1 MSALKSR
8 FGIALRRIS
17 LALVL
22 AVPAPWA
29 ALAQDD
35 LKKGPRVGER
45 IPHSLKAA
53 DQNNKFQD
61 FKSLARKRGLVILFS
76 RSLDW

>member
-1 MSALKSR
+1 MSVFKGRKGAWV
-8 FGIALRRIS
+8 RRAS

-22 AVPAPWA
+22 VIPGSWTASAT
-29 ALAQDD
+29 DE
-35 LKKGPRVGER
+35 LKKGPKVGDR

-61 FKSLARKRGLVILFS
+61 FKSLTRKRGLVILFS